1 MGETPQ
7 GPRMNA
13 FSELAPAGVAVTV
26 SARLHLGFIDLNGSL
41 GRRFGSVGLA
51 ISDPRGLVTLRR
63 AAATRIEGVDSER
76 AGRYLAAM
84 QQHLGLAGGHHL
96 AVVDAIPQHAGLGS
110 GTQLALAVAAALRR
124 LYGLQLDSPGDALR
138 LDRGARSGIGVGLF
152 EAGGLV
158 VDAGRGPI
166 TATPPIISRVDFP
179 EEWRI
184 VLVLDPTRQG
194 LFGESERAAFRA
206 LEPMPASDAAH
217 ICRLLLMQ
225 ALPALAERD
234 ILRFGAAI
242 AQMQGTLG
250 DYFAPAQGGHRYANS
265 KVAAVLNMLANEG
278 AHGVGQSSWG
288 PTGFAFAEGA
298 EEAERLADLARRR
311 PDSGALDIR
320 VVSGLNRG
328 AEVTTNAASSA
339 RIIS

>member
-7 GPRMNA
+7 RPEMNA

-51 ISDPRGLVTLRR
+51 ISAPRGMVTLRR

-96 AVVDAIPQHAGLGS
+96 AVVNALPQHAGLGS

-124 LYGLQLDSPGDALR
+124 LYGLALDAPGDALQ
-138 LDRGARSGIGVGLF
+138 LDRGARSGVGVGLF

-158 VDAGRGPI
+158 VDAGRGPN
-166 TATPPIISRVDFP
+166 TAMPPIISRMDFP
-179 EEWRI
+179 PEWRI
-184 VLVLDPTRQG
+184 IIVLDPTHQG
-194 LFGESERAAFRA
+194 LFGESERAAFKA
-206 LEPMPASDAAH
+206 LGPMAASDAAH
-217 ICRLLLMQ
+217 ACRLLLMQ

-234 ILRFGAAI
+234 IMRFVAAI
-242 AQMQGTLG
+242 GQMQETLG
-250 DYFAPAQGGHRYANS
+250 DYFAPAQAGHRFTS
-265 KVAAVLNMLANEG
+265 CKVAAVLNLLANEG

-311 PDSGALDIR
+311 PESSALDIR

-328 AEVTTNAASSA
+328 AEATTIAAS
-339 RIIS
+339 RVQTI